1 MKTKRRDFLKTAG
14 LAGLGI
20 LTGGRRGF
28 ASKDANLN
36 TYEFSHKQKFNMS
49 GYVAPKIDPVRIGI
63 IGMGGRGSSHL
74 RTWIR
79 IEGVEVRALADIV
92 PENAES
98 AKETLDGTDHNP
110 ELYTGSKNAWKK
122 LCERDDIDLVIITTP
137 WYMHARMGI
146 YAMENGKHV
155 ASEVPA
161 AGTIEECAQ
170 LVETS
175 ERTRKYFRMME
186 NYAFRPFQLLTLNM
200 ARQGFFGDVV
210 HADCAY
216 NTSKMHS
223 FGKTRYWNMWWLKQY
238 AWRKG
243 NIYPTHGLGPVATIM
258 DINRGDRF
266 DYLVSLESEDFIMN
280 SKAKE
285 LAEEDDFYKP
295 FTGKDYRGTMS
306 VTMIKTKKGRSI
318 VLQHDASTPSPH
330 DLKHGIYG
338 TDGAARMDPP
348 PRRLCVGNHKWINHK
363 ETYKAPAE
371 WITEE
376 EHQYE
381 ELKEKYTPEIMKR
394 MGEVTR
400 GSGHGGSDLMQ
411 AWRIVDCLRNGIPMD
426 QDVYDAASWSSI
438 VALSEWSVRNRSNSI
453 DIPDFTDGS
462 WKTNKRNM
470 DINLEKSGDTKV
482 LS

>member
-20 LTGGRRGF
+20 FTNARQGF
-28 ASKDANLN
+28 AAKETNHN
-36 TYEFSHKQKFNMS
+36 PYEFSHEQQFNMS
-49 GYVAPKIDPVRIGI
+49 GYAAPKIDPVRIGI

-74 RTWIR
+74 KTWIR
-79 IEGVEVRALADIV
+79 VEGVEIRALCDLL
-92 PENAES
+92 PKNAES
-98 AKETLDGTDHNP
+98 AKKMLEGTGHNP
-110 ELYTGSKNAWKK
+110 KLYTGSKKEWEK
-122 LCERDDIDLVIITTP
+122 LCEQNDIDLVIITTP

-146 YAMENGKHV
+146 YAMEQGKHV

-161 AGTIEECAQ
+161 AGTIEECGK

-175 ERTRKYFRMME
+175 ERTRKYFRMMSNT
-186 NYAFRPFQLLTLNM
+186 NYAEFQLLTLNM
-200 ARQGFFGDVV
+200 TRKGFFGDVV

-223 FGKTRYWNMWWLKQY
+223 FGKTTYWNMWWLKQY

-243 NIYPTHGLGPVATIM
+243 NIYPTHGLGPVASIM

-280 SKAKE
+280 AKAKE
-285 LAEEDDFYKP
+285 LADKDDFYKP
-295 FTGKDYRGTMS
+295 FAGLDYRGSMN

-318 VLQHDASTPSPH
+318 MLQHDASTPSPH
-330 DLKHGIYG
+330 DRKHGIYG

-363 ETYKAPAE
+363 ETYKASAD

-376 EHQYE
+376 EKDYE
-381 ELKEKYTPEIMKR
+381 RLKEKYTPEIMKK

-400 GSGHGGSDLMQ
+400 GSGHDGADLMQ
-411 AWRIVDCLRNGIPMD
+411 AWRIVDCLRNGLPMD

-438 VALSEWSVRNRSNSI
+438 LPLSEWSVRHRSDSI
-453 DIPDFTDGS
+453 DIPDFTAGS
-462 WKTNKRNM
+462 WKTNNRNM
-470 DINLEKSGDTKV
+470 DINLEKTGNTKV
-482 LS
+482 I